1 MPLPTPNDDESH
13 DDFISRCMANP
24 TMNDD
29 FPDEKQRNAVC
40 ESQWTKDKSSVPEG
54 CEVRTCQGIELREI
68 EGDGGPIISGYAAV
82 FDKMSVELWGFRETI
97 APGAFTE
104 TLKSGNDV
112 RSLVNHDSN
121 QRLGRTSN
129 DTVRINEDKI
139 GLKFDIDP
147 PNTSVGRD
155 TVEDIRN
162 GNLDGM
168 SFMFKTINDKWE
180 TKDGEEVRTLLDVE
194 LIEGGPVTFPAYP
207 DTSVALRALEKR
219 KAERGNKEEKR
230 DDGSS
235 EDEPDKK
242 VQLKERLD
250 DIDKRAEAIEHTKII
265 NTIAKYM

>member
-1 MPLPTPNDDESH
+1 MPLPTPNKDEEH
-13 DDFISRCMANP
+13 DDFISRCMADP
-24 TMNDD
+24 IANDE

-40 ESQWTKDKSSVPEG
+40 ESQWAKDKSSVPEG
-54 CEVRTCQGIELREI
+54 CEVRTYQGIELRET
-68 EGDGGPIISGYAAV
+68 EGEGGPIISGYAAV

-97 APGAFTE
+97 APGAFTD

-121 QRLGRTSN
+121 QRLGRTAN
-129 DTVRINEDKI
+129 GTVRVNEDKI
-139 GLKFDIDP
+139 GLKFEIDP

-168 SFMFKTINDKWE
+168 SFMFKTVNDKWE

-207 DTSVALRALEKR
+207 DTTVALRALEQR
-219 KAERGNKEEKR
+219 KTERNKKEEKAP
-230 DDGSS
+230 S
-235 EDEPDKK
+235 EDGPDKK
-242 VQLKERLD
+242 AQLKEQLD
-250 DIDKRAEAIEHTKII
+250 EIDKRAEEIERKKMAQR
-265 NTIAKYM
+265 IAKYM

>member
-1 MPLPTPNDDESH
+1 MPLPTPNKDEEH
-13 DDFISRCMANP
+13 DDFISRCMADATANEE
-24 TMNDD
+24 

-40 ESQWTKDKSSVPEG
+40 EKQWDKDKSSVPEG
-54 CEVRTCQGIELREI
+54 CEVRTCQGIELREV

-97 APGAFTE
+97 APGAFTD
-104 TLKSGNDV
+104 TLKSGDDV

-129 DTVRINEDKI
+129 GTVRINEDKI

-180 TKDGEEVRTLLDVE
+180 TKDGEEVRTLMEVE

-207 DTSVALRALEKR
+207 DTTVALRALEKR
-219 KAERGNKEEKR
+219 TAERNKKEETSEE
-230 DDGSS
+230 SS
-235 EDEPDKK
+235 KDESGEKAR
-242 VQLKERLD
+242 LKLQIEE
-250 DIDKRAEAIEHTKII
+250 IDRRTTAVEHQKIA